1 MSHHPSPLSVVVKG
15 AIAGLAGA
23 AVLAQ
28 AMQRGPQFMD
38 EKLGVA
44 IEQPDPEVTKDLPED
59 PRAEL
64 AERVA
69 TGVFETGISQE
80 TKTTASQAI
89 HWSYSAMWGT
99 VYGVV
104 HSSLRIPTLLQATVF
119 GGIVGTVASTLLLA
133 IGLAPS
139 PKEQPKETSVM
150 QLGFHVI
157 FGWTVALVFA
167 VLSARDD

>member
-1 MSHHPSPLSVVVKG
+1 MSQHPSPLSVAVKG

-28 AMQRGPQFMD
+28 VMQRGPQFMD
-38 EKLGVA
+38 EKLGIA

-69 TGVFETGISQE
+69 AGVFETDISQE
-80 TKTTASQAI
+80 TKATASQAI
-89 HWSYSAMWGT
+89 HWSYGAMWGMA
-99 VYGVV
+99 YGVV
-104 HSSLRIPTLLQATVF
+104 HSSLRIPTPLQATIF
-119 GGIVGTVASTLLLA
+119 GGIVGTVASTLLPA

-139 PKEQPKETSVM
+139 PKEQPKEMSAL

-157 FGWTVALVFA
+157 FGWTVALAFA
-167 VLSARDD
+167 LLSVRDD